1 VWAPHVGER
10 EEDVE
15 ARACG
20 ARRLERG
27 RPGEGRGGDGV
38 QGAGG
43 GQQEGARGGGCCAK
57 K

>member
-20 ARRLERG
+20 ARRLEWG

-38 QGAGG
+38 QGGGG
-43 GQQEGARGGGCCAK
+43 GQ
-57 K
+57 